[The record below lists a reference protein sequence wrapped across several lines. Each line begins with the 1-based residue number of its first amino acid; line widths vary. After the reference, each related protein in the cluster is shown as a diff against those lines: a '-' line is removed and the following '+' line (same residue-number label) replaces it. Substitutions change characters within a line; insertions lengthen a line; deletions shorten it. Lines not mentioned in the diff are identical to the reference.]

1 MGGDDIPDTVQ
12 QFLERSKVAG
22 PAVGFGGML
31 GYCSG
36 LAFRKAGKV
45 AGVAIGLTFMGV
57 QTAASSGYITVN
69 WDKVKDD
76 TFVKTLDAN
85 KDGIVNMDDAQVH
98 WNKYSAMM
106 TDRVPNAG
114 GFAAGFMLGA
124 RRG

>member
-1 MGGDDIPDTVQ
+1 MPDAIN

-36 LAFRKAGKV
+36 LAFKKVGKV
-45 AGVAIGLTFMGV
+45 FGVAIGLTFMGV

-69 WDKVKDD
+69 WDKVKQD

-85 KDGIVNMDDAQVH
+85 KDGVVNNDDFQLM
-98 WNKYSAMM
+98 WQKYSAMM
-106 TDRVPNAG
+106 TDKVPNAG

>member
-1 MGGDDIPDTVQ
+1 MSGETPDIVQ
-12 QFLERSKVAG
+12 QYIERSKVAG

-36 LAFRKAGKV
+36 LAFRKVGKV
-45 AGVAIGLTFMGV
+45 FGVAIGLTFMGV

-69 WDKVKDD
+69 WEKVKQD
-76 TFVKTLDAN
+76 TFINTLDAN
-85 KDGIVNMDDAQVH
+85 KDGVVNADDMQAH
-98 WNKYSAMM
+98 WSKYSAMM
-106 TDRVPNAG
+106 TDKVPNAG